1 MLTYLEACAQE
12 YQARL
17 RAEGRAEG
25 LQEQRSGLCRL
36 AQRKFGAAAA
46 TDLARWIEGVD
57 DSASLW
63 EIGDLIIDCSEAGE
77 FTARL
82 RETG

>member
-1 MLTYLEACAQE
+1 MLTYLETCAQE

-17 RAEGRAEG
+17 RAEGRTEG